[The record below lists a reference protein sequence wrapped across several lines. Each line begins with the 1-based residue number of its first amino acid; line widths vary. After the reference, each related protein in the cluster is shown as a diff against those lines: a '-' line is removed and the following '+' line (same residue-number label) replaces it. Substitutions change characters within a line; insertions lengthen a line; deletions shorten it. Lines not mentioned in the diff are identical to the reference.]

1 MFCVLIYATIFSIKI
16 IKQKHVATIESYI
29 VCCQYVKLKHVATIG
44 SHIVR
49 CQYADLSRWVNYK
62 NNSSMNPT
70 VKENIITEIFKKI
83 SKEIFLCK
91 RCFDNEIY
99 CGVSNEQ
106 EMLIHVYHHHRG
118 FWNVSMHLSSS
129 LTQLAW
135 SKLFNLDVESSIIK
149 CRHCNMVFDINGRVA
164 LLYNHI
170 RMEHEIIISALSL
183 SNL

>member
-1 MFCVLIYATIFSIKI
+1 MQLYFLLKI
-16 IKQKHVATIESYI
+16 INQNHVATIQSRIVCWQYFNLKHVTTIKSHI
-29 VCCQYVKLKHVATIG
+29 VCCQYADTPRCVKCNI
-44 SHIVR
+44 
-49 CQYADLSRWVNYK
+49 
-62 NNSSMNPT
+62 NSSMNPI
-70 VKENIITEIFKKI
+70 VKENIIMEIFKKI
-83 SKEIFLCK
+83 SKDIFLCK
-91 RCFDNEIY
+91 ICFHFEIY